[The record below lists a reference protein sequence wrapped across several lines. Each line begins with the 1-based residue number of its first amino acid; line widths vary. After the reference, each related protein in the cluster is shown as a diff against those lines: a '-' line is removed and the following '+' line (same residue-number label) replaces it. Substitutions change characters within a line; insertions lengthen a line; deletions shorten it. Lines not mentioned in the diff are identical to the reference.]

1 MLTNDSKIKGSF
13 TGKYLQV
20 LPDDRDDY
28 NDIYGQGSFTM
39 TGLDFAF
46 TVEKTGA
53 HTLFLRWAGGDM
65 GGGSDSLYA
74 VVRRDDTDAIVP
86 GPDIFKPK
94 RIGIADNPGQYLGE
108 RHISQHS
115 ACIALPD
122 YTLSPRRL
130 LLPPRDTR
138 VPLLHARHE
147 AGELRGRRRL
157 LGEHTRTRHMLRRPR
172 LRKWPALASSQAEAA
187 GAKRWGATCIAPKG
201 EMEAVR
207 KPLWYLFAGQVR
219 AAPPCLPSPTRPPP
233 PLPPLPL
240 PCLSP
245 ASPRQLAPLLPCLPP
260 LLRVL
265 DPSPT
270 RPSPGPRP
278 RVGRRGAI
286 DADGLRLAAL
296 GLDLRGSLH
305 RDQGLG
311 DGLRAVAAEGRR
323 HLPPRAL
330 PARGRDRR
338 RRLPARPSRRHAA
351 RARHQAQA
359 GRHHPRLP
367 GRAALHQPC
376 RQPRRRRQAPRAR
389 QGRLGPPRG
398 RRRQSQV
405 RRLPR
410 AAHRFEQVSDARA
423 ALCDANL
430 RQRDRGREA
439 RVADASTGAAAELFC
454 R

>member
-1 MLTNDSKIKGSF
+1 MLAVLHLHSVASPPPPPQPILCPSKGGTISGLGSDEKHIVRLPADAPTNQEKWMLTNDSKIKGSF
-13 TGKYLQV
+13 TGEYLQV
-20 LPDDRDDY
+20 LPDDRDEY

-46 TVEKTGA
+46 TVEKTGV

-86 GPDIFKPK
+86 GPDMFKPK

-157 LGEHTRTRHMLRRPR
+157 LGEHTRTRYMLPRPR

-233 PLPPLPL
+233 PLPP
-240 PCLSP
+240 SP
-245 ASPRQLAPLLPCLPP
+245 P
-260 LLRVL
+260 
-265 DPSPT
+265 
-270 RPSPGPRP
+270 PRP
-278 RVGRRGAI
+278 RPVP
-286 DADGLRLAAL
+286 DPSLA
-296 GLDLRGSLH
+296 RTPTTS
-305 RDQGLG
+305 
-311 DGLRAVAAEGRR
+311 
-323 HLPPRAL
+323 
-330 PARGRDRR
+330 
-338 RRLPARPSRRHAA
+338 
-351 RARHQAQA
+351 QA
-359 GRHHPRLP
+359 P
-367 GRAALHQPC
+367 GRN
-376 RQPRRRRQAPRAR
+376 RR
-389 QGRLGPPRG
+389 
-398 RRRQSQV
+398 
-405 RRLPR
+405 
-410 AAHRFEQVSDARA
+410 
-423 ALCDANL
+423 
-430 RQRDRGREA
+430 
-439 RVADASTGAAAELFC
+439 
-454 R
+454 